1 MAGTLSQRSHPHF
14 VRRRP
19 SDAPPFMRPSSL
31 GIGFAGRS
39 FKSRLS
45 QFSDYWFGHKTR
57 RSSPRC
63 HTPLTR
69 LIRDVHV
76 ANRDSWIEK
85 SRDTWMAFFI
95 TRVQV
100 VQRI

>member
-1 MAGTLSQRSHPHF
+1 MAGTLSQRSHSQFLH
-14 VRRRP
+14 RRP
-19 SDAPPFMRPSSL
+19 IDAPPFIRPSSL
-31 GIGFAGRS
+31 GIGFAGRP

-45 QFSDYWFGHKTR
+45 QLSDYWFVHKTR
-57 RSSPRC
+57 GSAPRC
-63 HTPLTR
+63 HTPLDR
-69 LIRDVHV
+69 LIRDVDG

-85 SRDTWMAFFI
+85 CRDTWMAFFI